1 MPKRKQ
7 KKEER
12 SEGERPPQLGWAPKR
27 LIAGTSS
34 QVQAYRS
41 NYPCEEV
48 PAGAQLKCGVHY
60 WVGSKKVSP
69 ETGLA
74 DL

>member
-48 PAGAQLKCGVHY
+48 PAGAQLKCGVY
-60 WVGSKKVSP
+60 
-69 ETGLA
+69 
-74 DL
+74 